1 MAGHLMLVWATR
13 SHAYALGFHILWG
26 MQVARALDLAV
37 ARHLV
42 MAGLPSPFRLPCRV
56 SSL

>member
-1 MAGHLMLVWATR
+1 MLVWATR
-13 SHAYALGFHILWG
+13 SHTYALGFHILCG